1 MTAAPRQRPHSHSH
15 MWVVGLIGLVAGLAL
30 LIYVPTLPAI
40 SATVLLFAGFHLA
53 GAVVSIA
60 SLYVLTNGTI
70 LLRSQKIGSTTR
82 LRLGSGL
89 DLWSVDCRLDL
100 RSDRSRRTDCRTVL
114 VAPCDGIPTLERDV
128 LCRRLGHQRERSV

>member
-1 MTAAPRQRPHSHSH
+1 

-40 SATVLLFAGFHLA
+40 SATVVLFAGFHLA

-89 DLWSVDCRLDL
+89 DLWSVDCRLDM
-100 RSDRSRRTDCRTVL
+100 RSRRSRRTDCRAIL
-114 VAPCDGIPTLERDV
+114 VAPRDVTPAPERDV
-128 LCRRLGHQRERSV
+128 LCRRFSHQRERPV